1 MGHSEAVR
9 RTIVRVLAALVS
21 AAGAVLSAVVA
32 LDHAMALNEG
42 AVALAVIAYLAV
54 GLLILGHHPTHPV
67 GRLVLYAAV
76 VWGLGEGLLGVAVA
90 RLDQPPYPT
99 VDRLAAVV
107 GSFGRGLGWLLLV
120 LWLPLIF
127 PDGVRAGPQGRQRWA
142 GRFAVAALAAFT
154 VNEVLSPTQTDLRL
168 DGIDNPI
175 GLPHAFADAMGPVA
189 MLSLLL
195 AVIAIGLAVSCLV
208 HRWRHDTG
216 LVRQQM
222 LWFALAFLPPIS
234 LMVLSVWDVASPW
247 MFAVASV
254 PVPVAIGVAVLQ
266 RRLYDIQLVVNRS
279 VTYGALSL
287 LIAGLYAVTVGGV
300 GAMLRQEGASWLP
313 WVAAGV
319 VAVSFAPLRDGL
331 QRGANRLT
339 YGQWSQPTE
348 VLAAT
353 GRRLS
358 DAADVP
364 GLLRTLAA
372 DLATGLDL
380 SFVAIRDSGGDT
392 MAEEGSRPAEVD
404 QLPLL
409 AYGAQVGA
417 LEWGR
422 RPLRDVDRALLVD
435 VANQLGGVVHS
446 AGLVQAVRASQ
457 ERLVLAREEERKR
470 LRRDLHDG
478 LGPALAGLSLQV
490 DTLRNQLPVEASS
503 GLLDLRSGIQSTVLD
518 VRRMVEGLRPPA
530 LDELGL
536 VGAVEQLAARL
547 ERPGSLQVDVVAS
560 DLPVV
565 PAAVEVA
572 AYRIVQEAVTNAAR
586 HSGAGLARVALC
598 ARPGGLSVE
607 VCDDGS
613 GQVSPRPGG
622 VGLTSMRERAE
633 EIGGHASVEGVPGS
647 GTTLS
652 RVAADPGGGVV
663 IRVLIVDDHP
673 LFRDGLR
680 GLLATVEDVE
690 VVDAVGDGVAAVQR
704 SLELSPDVVLMD
716 LNLPG
721 IPGLEATRRIT
732 KRDSGPAVLVL
743 TMVDDDDSVTAA
755 LQVGARG
762 YVLKG
767 AGQEEVLAAIRTVAA
782 GGAVFGPGAAA
793 SVLFG
798 GRNRYAADLTDRE
811 AEVLALIADG
821 RSNPEIAAELGVSLK
836 TVQNHVSKVLTK
848 LQVRDRTQAAFRIRG
863 L

>member
-21 AAGAVLSAVVA
+21 AAGAVLSAAVA
-32 LDHAMALNEG
+32 RDHSTALNEG

-54 GLLILGHHPTHPV
+54 GLLILWRHPTHPV

-76 VWGLGEGLLGVAVA
+76 VWGIGEGLLGVAVA
-90 RLDQPPYPT
+90 RLDQPPYAAG
-99 VDRLAAVV
+99 DRLAAVV

-127 PDGVRAGPQGRQRWA
+127 PDGVRAGPPRRQRWA
-142 GRFAVAALAAFT
+142 GRFAVAAIGAFT
-154 VNEVLSPTQTDLRL
+154 LNEVLSPAQTDLRL
-168 DGIDNPI
+168 KGIDNPV
-175 GLPHAFADAMGPVA
+175 GLPHAFTTAMGA
-189 MLSLLL
+189 MALLSLVL
-195 AVIAIGLAVSCLV
+195 AGVTIGLAVACLV
-208 HRWRHDTG
+208 HRWRHDTS

-247 MFAVASV
+247 MFGVASL

-300 GAMLRQEGASWLP
+300 GAMLRQQGAPWLP

-319 VAVSFAPLRDGL
+319 VAVSFAPLREAL
-331 QRGANRLT
+331 QRTANRLT
-339 YGQWSQPTE
+339 YGQWSEPTE
-348 VLAAT
+348 VLAST

-364 GLLRTLAA
+364 GLLCTLAS
-372 DLATGLDL
+372 DLSTGLGLDYVSISDAAGTVL
-380 SFVAIRDSGGDT
+380 
-392 MAEEGSRPAEVD
+392 AEEGSRPGTVD
-404 QLPLL
+404 RLPLL
-409 AYGAQVGA
+409 AYGAEVGA

-422 RPLRDVDRALLVD
+422 QSLRDGDKALLAD
-435 VANQLGGVVHS
+435 LANQLGGVVHS

-490 DTLRNQLPVEASS
+490 DTLRNQLPDQASD

-536 VGAVEQLAARL
+536 VGAVAQLAARL
-547 ERPGSLQVDVVAS
+547 ERLGALQVEVTAS
-560 DLPVV
+560 DLPAV

-572 AYRIVQEAVTNAAR
+572 AYRIVQEALTNVSR
-586 HSGAGLARVALC
+586 HAGASVARVALC

-613 GQVSPRPGG
+613 GQVSPRSGG

-633 EIGGHASVEGVPGS
+633 EIGGHASVTGVPGR
-647 GTTLS
+647 GATLTAWLPIPE
-652 RVAADPGGGVV
+652 VA
-663 IRVLIVDDHP
+663 
-673 LFRDGLR
+673 
-680 GLLATVEDVE
+680 
-690 VVDAVGDGVAAVQR
+690 
-704 SLELSPDVVLMD
+704 S
-716 LNLPG
+716 
-721 IPGLEATRRIT
+721 
-732 KRDSGPAVLVL
+732 
-743 TMVDDDDSVTAA
+743 
-755 LQVGARG
+755 
-762 YVLKG
+762 
-767 AGQEEVLAAIRTVAA
+767 
-782 GGAVFGPGAAA
+782 
-793 SVLFG
+793 
-798 GRNRYAADLTDRE
+798 
-811 AEVLALIADG
+811 
-821 RSNPEIAAELGVSLK
+821 
-836 TVQNHVSKVLTK
+836 
-848 LQVRDRTQAAFRIRG
+848 
-863 L
+863 